1 MKQLIL
7 FLLCLSTW
15 TAQAKIYNV
24 KDYGA
29 KADGTTIDTPAIN
42 RAIEE
47 AASQGGGT
55 IYFPAGEYACYSI
68 RLASHIHLYIE
79 QGAQIVGAFPSAT
92 EGYDL
97 AEPNEH
103 TQFQDFGHSHWKN
116 SLIWGIGLE
125 DITISGPGLIY
136 GKGLTREESRLPG
149 VGNKAISLKLCK
161 NVTLKDFSLLHCG
174 HFGLL
179 ATGVDNLSI
188 LNVKVDTNR
197 DGFDIDCCKNVRIS
211 HCTVNAPW
219 DDAIVLKASYGLGY
233 FKDTE
238 NVTISDCFVS
248 GYDRGSVLD
257 LKKKSKKGLVAI
269 VIIVL
274 IVLAGGAV
282 FAYKMQADKKELAD
296 FSQKVAAFQSEK
308 LDGRDFGSHQ
318 SYFTDFMKE
327 CQDAIDAG
335 DLKKMEELDKKWS
348 EVENTYTTVSNG
360 KTSLDAFASGIDQA
374 LSTYSI
380 TDDYKATYET
390 LKKDVEAAQKDCDYE
405 KVSDFQKQLD
415 ALATNLKSDNLKVI
429 QNLKNDISSVSLDKD
444 YVSADDQ
451 KKLDAYST
459 EVEKYIKEEN
469 YAQAVT
475 TLNSWK
481 TDVTALKK
489 TIDDKKAAEQAKAE
503 SEAESKRAAESKAA
517 ESKAAES
524 KAAESKKNQTTET
537 KKDSSKNNSSSSN
550 SSASSDYVLPGS
562 SSQYLSASDVKNL
575 SSYQLMIARNEIYA
589 RHHRKFDSADLQI
602 YFDKKSWYSGTIEPS
617 DFDEKNEL
625 SQIEKKN
632 IDLIKK
638 YE

>member
-1 MKQLIL
+1 MSNTEDRNDETINLDL
-7 FLLCLSTW
+7 DEHTSAEDADMDVNTEANADDDF
-15 TAQAKIYNV
+15 
-24 KDYGA
+24 DYL
-29 KADGTTIDTPAIN
+29 KE
-42 RAIEE
+42 IEE
-47 AASQGGGT
+47 
-55 IYFPAGEYACYSI
+55 
-68 RLASHIHLYIE
+68 IE
-79 QGAQIVGAFPSAT
+79 AQ
-92 EGYDL
+92 EK
-97 AEPNEH
+97 E
-103 TQFQDFGHSHWKN
+103 
-116 SLIWGIGLE
+116 LE
-125 DITISGPGLIY
+125 EQRQKKKEELERR
-136 GKGLTREESRLPG
+136 REERE
-149 VGNKAISLKLCK
+149 
-161 NVTLKDFSLLHCG
+161 KDEKKSAAQRKREMKERKKEAEWLGEPFE
-174 HFGLL
+174 
-179 ATGVDNLSI
+179 
-188 LNVKVDTNR
+188 
-197 DGFDIDCCKNVRIS
+197 
-211 HCTVNAPW
+211 
-219 DDAIVLKASYGLGY
+219 DDVEIVPTAK
-233 FKDTE
+233 
-238 NVTISDCFVS
+238 
-248 GYDRGSVLD
+248 
-257 LKKKSKKGLVAI
+257 KKKSKKGLVAI
-269 VIIVL
+269 VVIVL
-274 IVLAGGAV
+274 IALAGGAA

-335 DLKKMEELDKKWS
+335 DLKKMEDLDKKWS

-475 TLNSWK
+475 TLSSWK

-537 KKDSSKNNSSSSN
+537 KKDSSKKDSSKNNSSSSN

-589 RHHRKFDSADLQI
+589 RHGRKFNDSELQA
-602 YFDKKSWYSGTIEPS
+602 YFNGKSWYKGTVNPE
-617 DFDEKNEL
+617 DFSTSVFNDCE
-625 SQIEKKN
+625 IKN
-632 IDLIKK
+632 IQLIQS

>member
-1 MKQLIL
+1 MSNTEDRNDETINLDL
-7 FLLCLSTW
+7 DEHTSAEDADMDVNTEANADDDF
-15 TAQAKIYNV
+15 
-24 KDYGA
+24 DYL
-29 KADGTTIDTPAIN
+29 KE
-42 RAIEE
+42 IEE
-47 AASQGGGT
+47 
-55 IYFPAGEYACYSI
+55 
-68 RLASHIHLYIE
+68 IE
-79 QGAQIVGAFPSAT
+79 AQ
-92 EGYDL
+92 EK
-97 AEPNEH
+97 E
-103 TQFQDFGHSHWKN
+103 
-116 SLIWGIGLE
+116 LE
-125 DITISGPGLIY
+125 EQRQKKKEELERR
-136 GKGLTREESRLPG
+136 REERE
-149 VGNKAISLKLCK
+149 
-161 NVTLKDFSLLHCG
+161 KDDKKSAAQRKREMKERKKEAEWLGEPFE
-174 HFGLL
+174 
-179 ATGVDNLSI
+179 
-188 LNVKVDTNR
+188 
-197 DGFDIDCCKNVRIS
+197 
-211 HCTVNAPW
+211 
-219 DDAIVLKASYGLGY
+219 DDVEIVPTAK
-233 FKDTE
+233 
-238 NVTISDCFVS
+238 
-248 GYDRGSVLD
+248 
-257 LKKKSKKGLVAI
+257 KKKSKKGLVAI
-269 VIIVL
+269 VVIVL
-274 IVLAGGAV
+274 IALAGGAA

-335 DLKKMEELDKKWS
+335 DLKKMEDLDKKWS

-537 KKDSSKNNSSSSN
+537 KKDSSKKDSSKNNSSSSN

-589 RHHRKFDSADLQI
+589 RHGRKFNDSELQA
-602 YFDKKSWYSGTIEPS
+602 YFNGKSWYKGTVNPE
-617 DFDEKNEL
+617 DFSTSVFNDCE
-625 SQIEKKN
+625 IKN
-632 IDLIKK
+632 IQLIQS

>member
-1 MKQLIL
+1 MSNTEDRNDETIDLDL
-7 FLLCLSTW
+7 DEHTSAEDADMDVNTE
-15 TAQAKIYNV
+15 
-24 KDYGA
+24 A
-29 KADGTTIDTPAIN
+29 KADDDFDYLKE
-42 RAIEE
+42 IEE
-47 AASQGGGT
+47 
-55 IYFPAGEYACYSI
+55 
-68 RLASHIHLYIE
+68 IE
-79 QGAQIVGAFPSAT
+79 AQ
-92 EGYDL
+92 EK
-97 AEPNEH
+97 E
-103 TQFQDFGHSHWKN
+103 
-116 SLIWGIGLE
+116 LE
-125 DITISGPGLIY
+125 EQRQKKKEELERR
-136 GKGLTREESRLPG
+136 REERE
-149 VGNKAISLKLCK
+149 
-161 NVTLKDFSLLHCG
+161 KDEKKSAAQRRREMKERKKEAEWLGEPFE
-174 HFGLL
+174 
-179 ATGVDNLSI
+179 
-188 LNVKVDTNR
+188 
-197 DGFDIDCCKNVRIS
+197 
-211 HCTVNAPW
+211 
-219 DDAIVLKASYGLGY
+219 DDVEIVPTAK
-233 FKDTE
+233 
-238 NVTISDCFVS
+238 
-248 GYDRGSVLD
+248 
-257 LKKKSKKGLVAI
+257 KKKSKKGLVAI
-269 VIIVL
+269 VIILL
-274 IVLAGGAV
+274 IALAGGAV
-282 FAYKMQADKKELAD
+282 FAYKKQADKKELAD

-308 LDGRDFGSHQ
+308 LDGKDFGSHQ

-390 LKKDVEAAQKDCDYE
+390 LKKDIETAQKDCDYE

-451 KKLDAYST
+451 KKLEAYST

-524 KAAESKKNQTTET
+524 KAAESKAAESKKNQTTET
-537 KKDSSKNNSSSSN
+537 KKNSSNNNSSSSN
-550 SSASSDYVLPGS
+550 SGASSDYVLPGS
-562 SSQYLSASDVKNL
+562 SNQYLSGSDVKNL

-589 RHHRKFDSADLQI
+589 RHGRKFNDSELQA
-602 YFDKKSWYSGTIEPS
+602 YFNSKSWYKGTVNPE
-617 DFDEKNEL
+617 DFSTSVFNDYE
-625 SQIEKKN
+625 IKN
-632 IDLIKK
+632 IQLIQS

>member
-1 MKQLIL
+1 MSNTEDRNDETINLDL
-7 FLLCLSTW
+7 DEHTSAEDADMDVNTEANANADDDF
-15 TAQAKIYNV
+15 
-24 KDYGA
+24 DYL
-29 KADGTTIDTPAIN
+29 KE
-42 RAIEE
+42 IEE
-47 AASQGGGT
+47 
-55 IYFPAGEYACYSI
+55 
-68 RLASHIHLYIE
+68 IE
-79 QGAQIVGAFPSAT
+79 AQ
-92 EGYDL
+92 EK
-97 AEPNEH
+97 E
-103 TQFQDFGHSHWKN
+103 
-116 SLIWGIGLE
+116 LE
-125 DITISGPGLIY
+125 EQRQKKKEELERR
-136 GKGLTREESRLPG
+136 REERE
-149 VGNKAISLKLCK
+149 
-161 NVTLKDFSLLHCG
+161 KDEKKSSAQRKREMKERKKEAEWLGEPFE
-174 HFGLL
+174 
-179 ATGVDNLSI
+179 
-188 LNVKVDTNR
+188 
-197 DGFDIDCCKNVRIS
+197 
-211 HCTVNAPW
+211 
-219 DDAIVLKASYGLGY
+219 DDVEIVPTAK
-233 FKDTE
+233 
-238 NVTISDCFVS
+238 
-248 GYDRGSVLD
+248 
-257 LKKKSKKGLVAI
+257 KKKSKKGLVAI
-269 VIIVL
+269 VVIVL
-274 IVLAGGAV
+274 IALAGGAA

-335 DLKKMEELDKKWS
+335 DLKKMEDLDKKWS

-459 EVEKYIKEEN
+459 EVEKYTK
-469 YAQAVT
+469 
-475 TLNSWK
+475 
-481 TDVTALKK
+481 
-489 TIDDKKAAEQAKAE
+489 
-503 SEAESKRAAESKAA
+503 ESKRAA

-589 RHHRKFDSADLQI
+589 RHGRKFNDSELQA
-602 YFDKKSWYSGTIEPS
+602 YFNGKSWYKGTVNPE
-617 DFDEKNEL
+617 DFSTSVFNDYE
-625 SQIEKKN
+625 IKN
-632 IDLIKK
+632 IQLIQS

>member
-1 MKQLIL
+1 MKERKKEAEWLGEPFEDDVEIVP
-7 FLLCLSTW
+7 
-15 TAQAKIYNV
+15 TAK
-24 KDYGA
+24 
-29 KADGTTIDTPAIN
+29 
-42 RAIEE
+42 
-47 AASQGGGT
+47 
-55 IYFPAGEYACYSI
+55 
-68 RLASHIHLYIE
+68 
-79 QGAQIVGAFPSAT
+79 
-92 EGYDL
+92 
-97 AEPNEH
+97 
-103 TQFQDFGHSHWKN
+103 
-116 SLIWGIGLE
+116 
-125 DITISGPGLIY
+125 
-136 GKGLTREESRLPG
+136 
-149 VGNKAISLKLCK
+149 
-161 NVTLKDFSLLHCG
+161 
-174 HFGLL
+174 
-179 ATGVDNLSI
+179 
-188 LNVKVDTNR
+188 
-197 DGFDIDCCKNVRIS
+197 
-211 HCTVNAPW
+211 
-219 DDAIVLKASYGLGY
+219 
-233 FKDTE
+233 
-238 NVTISDCFVS
+238 
-248 GYDRGSVLD
+248 
-257 LKKKSKKGLVAI
+257 KKKSKKGLVAI

-274 IVLAGGAV
+274 IALAGGAA

-537 KKDSSKNNSSSSN
+537 KKDSSKKDSSKNNSSSSN

-589 RHHRKFDSADLQI
+589 RHGRKFNDSELQA
-602 YFDKKSWYSGTIEPS
+602 YFNGKSWYKGTVNPE
-617 DFDEKNEL
+617 DFSTSVFNDYE
-625 SQIEKKN
+625 IKN
-632 IDLIKK
+632 IQLIHT

>member
-1 MKQLIL
+1 MKERKKEAEWLGEPFEDDVEIVP
-7 FLLCLSTW
+7 
-15 TAQAKIYNV
+15 TAK
-24 KDYGA
+24 
-29 KADGTTIDTPAIN
+29 
-42 RAIEE
+42 
-47 AASQGGGT
+47 
-55 IYFPAGEYACYSI
+55 
-68 RLASHIHLYIE
+68 
-79 QGAQIVGAFPSAT
+79 
-92 EGYDL
+92 
-97 AEPNEH
+97 
-103 TQFQDFGHSHWKN
+103 
-116 SLIWGIGLE
+116 
-125 DITISGPGLIY
+125 
-136 GKGLTREESRLPG
+136 
-149 VGNKAISLKLCK
+149 
-161 NVTLKDFSLLHCG
+161 
-174 HFGLL
+174 
-179 ATGVDNLSI
+179 
-188 LNVKVDTNR
+188 
-197 DGFDIDCCKNVRIS
+197 
-211 HCTVNAPW
+211 
-219 DDAIVLKASYGLGY
+219 
-233 FKDTE
+233 
-238 NVTISDCFVS
+238 
-248 GYDRGSVLD
+248 
-257 LKKKSKKGLVAI
+257 KKKSKKGLVAI
-269 VIIVL
+269 VVIVL
-274 IVLAGGAV
+274 IALAGGAA

-335 DLKKMEELDKKWS
+335 DLKKMEDLDKKWS

-537 KKDSSKNNSSSSN
+537 KKDSSKKDSSKNNSSSSN

-589 RHHRKFDSADLQI
+589 RHGRKFNDSELQA
-602 YFDKKSWYSGTIEPS
+602 YFNGKSWYKGTVNPE
-617 DFDEKNEL
+617 DFSTSVFNDYE
-625 SQIEKKN
+625 IKN
-632 IDLIKK
+632 IQLIQS

>member
-1 MKQLIL
+1 MSNTEDRNDETINLDL
-7 FLLCLSTW
+7 DEHTSAEDADMDVNTEANADDDF
-15 TAQAKIYNV
+15 
-24 KDYGA
+24 DYL
-29 KADGTTIDTPAIN
+29 KE
-42 RAIEE
+42 IEE
-47 AASQGGGT
+47 
-55 IYFPAGEYACYSI
+55 
-68 RLASHIHLYIE
+68 IE
-79 QGAQIVGAFPSAT
+79 AQ
-92 EGYDL
+92 EK
-97 AEPNEH
+97 E
-103 TQFQDFGHSHWKN
+103 
-116 SLIWGIGLE
+116 LE
-125 DITISGPGLIY
+125 EQRQKKKEELERR
-136 GKGLTREESRLPG
+136 REERE
-149 VGNKAISLKLCK
+149 
-161 NVTLKDFSLLHCG
+161 KDDKKSAAQRKREMKERKKEAEWLGEPFE
-174 HFGLL
+174 
-179 ATGVDNLSI
+179 
-188 LNVKVDTNR
+188 
-197 DGFDIDCCKNVRIS
+197 
-211 HCTVNAPW
+211 
-219 DDAIVLKASYGLGY
+219 DDVEIVPTAK
-233 FKDTE
+233 
-238 NVTISDCFVS
+238 
-248 GYDRGSVLD
+248 
-257 LKKKSKKGLVAI
+257 KKKSKKGLVAI
-269 VIIVL
+269 VVIVL
-274 IVLAGGAV
+274 IALAGGAA

-335 DLKKMEELDKKWS
+335 DLKKMEDLDKKWS

-475 TLNSWK
+475 TLSSWK

-537 KKDSSKNNSSSSN
+537 KKDSSKKDSSKNNSSSSN

-589 RHHRKFDSADLQI
+589 RHGRKFNDSELQA
-602 YFDKKSWYSGTIEPS
+602 YFNGKSWYKGTVNPE
-617 DFDEKNEL
+617 DFSTSVFNDCE
-625 SQIEKKN
+625 IKN
-632 IDLIKK
+632 IQLIQS

>member
-1 MKQLIL
+1 MSNTEDRNDETINLDL
-7 FLLCLSTW
+7 DEHTSAEDADMDVNTEANANADDDF
-15 TAQAKIYNV
+15 
-24 KDYGA
+24 DYL
-29 KADGTTIDTPAIN
+29 KE
-42 RAIEE
+42 IEE
-47 AASQGGGT
+47 
-55 IYFPAGEYACYSI
+55 
-68 RLASHIHLYIE
+68 IE
-79 QGAQIVGAFPSAT
+79 AQ
-92 EGYDL
+92 EK
-97 AEPNEH
+97 E
-103 TQFQDFGHSHWKN
+103 
-116 SLIWGIGLE
+116 LE
-125 DITISGPGLIY
+125 EQRQKKKEELERR
-136 GKGLTREESRLPG
+136 REERE
-149 VGNKAISLKLCK
+149 
-161 NVTLKDFSLLHCG
+161 KDDKKSAAQRERKKEAEWLGEPFE
-174 HFGLL
+174 
-179 ATGVDNLSI
+179 
-188 LNVKVDTNR
+188 
-197 DGFDIDCCKNVRIS
+197 
-211 HCTVNAPW
+211 
-219 DDAIVLKASYGLGY
+219 DDVEIVPTAK
-233 FKDTE
+233 
-238 NVTISDCFVS
+238 
-248 GYDRGSVLD
+248 
-257 LKKKSKKGLVAI
+257 KKKSKKGLVAI
-269 VIIVL
+269 VVIVL
-274 IVLAGGAV
+274 IALAGGAA

-335 DLKKMEELDKKWS
+335 DLKKMEDLDKKWS

-459 EVEKYIKEEN
+459 EVEKYTKEEN

-537 KKDSSKNNSSSSN
+537 KKDSSKKDSSKNNSSSSN

-589 RHHRKFDSADLQI
+589 RHGRKFNDSELQA
-602 YFDKKSWYSGTIEPS
+602 YFNGKSWYKGTVNPE
-617 DFDEKNEL
+617 DFSTSVFNDYE
-625 SQIEKKN
+625 IKN
-632 IDLIKK
+632 IQLIQS

>member
-1 MKQLIL
+1 MSNTEDRNDETINLDL
-7 FLLCLSTW
+7 DEHTSAEDADMDVNTEANANADDDF
-15 TAQAKIYNV
+15 
-24 KDYGA
+24 DYL
-29 KADGTTIDTPAIN
+29 KE
-42 RAIEE
+42 IEE
-47 AASQGGGT
+47 
-55 IYFPAGEYACYSI
+55 
-68 RLASHIHLYIE
+68 IE
-79 QGAQIVGAFPSAT
+79 AQ
-92 EGYDL
+92 EK
-97 AEPNEH
+97 E
-103 TQFQDFGHSHWKN
+103 
-116 SLIWGIGLE
+116 LE
-125 DITISGPGLIY
+125 EQRQKKKEELERR
-136 GKGLTREESRLPG
+136 REERE
-149 VGNKAISLKLCK
+149 
-161 NVTLKDFSLLHCG
+161 KDDKKSAAQRKREMKERKKEAEWLGEPFE
-174 HFGLL
+174 
-179 ATGVDNLSI
+179 
-188 LNVKVDTNR
+188 
-197 DGFDIDCCKNVRIS
+197 
-211 HCTVNAPW
+211 
-219 DDAIVLKASYGLGY
+219 DDVEIVPTAK
-233 FKDTE
+233 
-238 NVTISDCFVS
+238 
-248 GYDRGSVLD
+248 
-257 LKKKSKKGLVAI
+257 KKKSKKGLVAI
-269 VIIVL
+269 VVIVL
-274 IVLAGGAV
+274 IALAGGAA

-335 DLKKMEELDKKWS
+335 DLKKMEDLDKKWS

-415 ALATNLKSDNLKVI
+415 ALAT
-429 QNLKNDISSVSLDKD
+429 KNDISSVSLDKD

-537 KKDSSKNNSSSSN
+537 KKDSSKKDSSKNNSSSSN

-589 RHHRKFDSADLQI
+589 RHGRKFNDSELQA
-602 YFDKKSWYSGTIEPS
+602 YFNGKSWYKGTVTPE
-617 DFDEKNEL
+617 DFSTSVFNDYE
-625 SQIEKKN
+625 IKN
-632 IDLIKK
+632 IQLIQS

>member
-1 MKQLIL
+1 MSNTEDRNDETINLDL
-7 FLLCLSTW
+7 DEHTS
-15 TAQAKIYNV
+15 AE
-24 KDYGA
+24 D
-29 KADGTTIDTPAIN
+29 ADMDVNTEAN
-42 RAIEE
+42 ANLKEIEE
-47 AASQGGGT
+47 
-55 IYFPAGEYACYSI
+55 
-68 RLASHIHLYIE
+68 IE
-79 QGAQIVGAFPSAT
+79 AQ
-92 EGYDL
+92 EK
-97 AEPNEH
+97 E
-103 TQFQDFGHSHWKN
+103 
-116 SLIWGIGLE
+116 LE
-125 DITISGPGLIY
+125 EQRQKKKEELERR
-136 GKGLTREESRLPG
+136 REERE
-149 VGNKAISLKLCK
+149 
-161 NVTLKDFSLLHCG
+161 KDDKKSAAQRKREMKERKKEAEWLGEPFE
-174 HFGLL
+174 
-179 ATGVDNLSI
+179 
-188 LNVKVDTNR
+188 
-197 DGFDIDCCKNVRIS
+197 
-211 HCTVNAPW
+211 
-219 DDAIVLKASYGLGY
+219 DDVEIVPTAK
-233 FKDTE
+233 
-238 NVTISDCFVS
+238 
-248 GYDRGSVLD
+248 
-257 LKKKSKKGLVAI
+257 KKKSKKGLVAI
-269 VIIVL
+269 VVIVL
-274 IVLAGGAV
+274 IALAGGAA

-335 DLKKMEELDKKWS
+335 DLKKMEDLDKKWS

-537 KKDSSKNNSSSSN
+537 KKDSSKKDSSKNNSSSSN

-562 SSQYLSASDVKNL
+562 NSQYLSASDVKNL

-589 RHHRKFDSADLQI
+589 RHGRKFNDSELQA
-602 YFDKKSWYSGTIEPS
+602 YFNGKSWYKGTVNPE
-617 DFDEKNEL
+617 DFSTSVFNDYE
-625 SQIEKKN
+625 IKN
-632 IDLIKK
+632 IQLIQS

>member
-1 MKQLIL
+1 MSNTEDRNDETINLDL
-7 FLLCLSTW
+7 DEHTSAEDADMDVNTEANADDDF
-15 TAQAKIYNV
+15 
-24 KDYGA
+24 DYL
-29 KADGTTIDTPAIN
+29 KE
-42 RAIEE
+42 IEE
-47 AASQGGGT
+47 
-55 IYFPAGEYACYSI
+55 
-68 RLASHIHLYIE
+68 IE
-79 QGAQIVGAFPSAT
+79 AQ
-92 EGYDL
+92 EK
-97 AEPNEH
+97 E
-103 TQFQDFGHSHWKN
+103 
-116 SLIWGIGLE
+116 LE
-125 DITISGPGLIY
+125 EQRQKKKEELERR
-136 GKGLTREESRLPG
+136 REERE
-149 VGNKAISLKLCK
+149 
-161 NVTLKDFSLLHCG
+161 KDDKKSAAQRKREMKERKKEAEWLGEPFE
-174 HFGLL
+174 
-179 ATGVDNLSI
+179 
-188 LNVKVDTNR
+188 
-197 DGFDIDCCKNVRIS
+197 
-211 HCTVNAPW
+211 
-219 DDAIVLKASYGLGY
+219 DDVEIVPTAK
-233 FKDTE
+233 
-238 NVTISDCFVS
+238 
-248 GYDRGSVLD
+248 
-257 LKKKSKKGLVAI
+257 KKKSKKGLVAI
-269 VIIVL
+269 VVIVL
-274 IVLAGGAV
+274 IALAGGAA
-282 FAYKMQADKKELAD
+282 FAYKMQANKKELAD

-335 DLKKMEELDKKWS
+335 DLKKMEDLDKKWS

-459 EVEKYIKEEN
+459 EVEKYTKEEN

-537 KKDSSKNNSSSSN
+537 KKDSSKKDSSKNNSSSSN

-589 RHHRKFDSADLQI
+589 RHGRKFNDSELQA
-602 YFDKKSWYSGTIEPS
+602 YFNGKSWYKGTVNPE
-617 DFDEKNEL
+617 DFSTSVFNDYE
-625 SQIEKKN
+625 IKN
-632 IDLIKK
+632 IQLIQS

>member
-1 MKQLIL
+1 MSNTEDRNDETIDLDL
-7 FLLCLSTW
+7 DEHTSAEDADMDVNTE
-15 TAQAKIYNV
+15 
-24 KDYGA
+24 A
-29 KADGTTIDTPAIN
+29 KADDDFDYLKE
-42 RAIEE
+42 IEE
-47 AASQGGGT
+47 
-55 IYFPAGEYACYSI
+55 
-68 RLASHIHLYIE
+68 IE
-79 QGAQIVGAFPSAT
+79 AQ
-92 EGYDL
+92 EK
-97 AEPNEH
+97 E
-103 TQFQDFGHSHWKN
+103 
-116 SLIWGIGLE
+116 LE
-125 DITISGPGLIY
+125 EQRQKKKEELERR
-136 GKGLTREESRLPG
+136 REERE
-149 VGNKAISLKLCK
+149 
-161 NVTLKDFSLLHCG
+161 KDEKKSAAQRRREMKERKKEAEWLGEPFE
-174 HFGLL
+174 
-179 ATGVDNLSI
+179 
-188 LNVKVDTNR
+188 
-197 DGFDIDCCKNVRIS
+197 
-211 HCTVNAPW
+211 
-219 DDAIVLKASYGLGY
+219 DDVEIVPTAK
-233 FKDTE
+233 
-238 NVTISDCFVS
+238 
-248 GYDRGSVLD
+248 
-257 LKKKSKKGLVAI
+257 KKKSKKGLVAI
-269 VIIVL
+269 VIILL
-274 IVLAGGAV
+274 IALAGGAV
-282 FAYKMQADKKELAD
+282 FAYKKQADKKELAD

-308 LDGRDFGSHQ
+308 LDGKDFGSHQ

-390 LKKDVEAAQKDCDYE
+390 LKKDVETAQKDCDYE

-451 KKLDAYST
+451 KKLEAYST

-524 KAAESKKNQTTET
+524 KAAESKAAESKKNQTTET
-537 KKDSSKNNSSSSN
+537 KKNSSNNNSSSSN

-562 SSQYLSASDVKNL
+562 SNQYLSASDVKNL

-589 RHHRKFDSADLQI
+589 RHGRKFNDSELQA
-602 YFDKKSWYSGTIEPS
+602 YFNSKSWYKGTVNPE
-617 DFDEKNEL
+617 DFSTSVFNDYE
-625 SQIEKKN
+625 IKN
-632 IDLIKK
+632 IQLIQS

>member
-1 MKQLIL
+1 MSNTEDRNDETINLDL
-7 FLLCLSTW
+7 DEHTSAEDADMDVNTEANANADANADDDF
-15 TAQAKIYNV
+15 
-24 KDYGA
+24 DYL
-29 KADGTTIDTPAIN
+29 KE
-42 RAIEE
+42 IEE
-47 AASQGGGT
+47 
-55 IYFPAGEYACYSI
+55 
-68 RLASHIHLYIE
+68 IE
-79 QGAQIVGAFPSAT
+79 AQ
-92 EGYDL
+92 EK
-97 AEPNEH
+97 E
-103 TQFQDFGHSHWKN
+103 
-116 SLIWGIGLE
+116 LE
-125 DITISGPGLIY
+125 EQRQKKKEELERR
-136 GKGLTREESRLPG
+136 REERE
-149 VGNKAISLKLCK
+149 
-161 NVTLKDFSLLHCG
+161 KDDKKSAAQRKREMKERKKEAEWLGEPFE
-174 HFGLL
+174 
-179 ATGVDNLSI
+179 
-188 LNVKVDTNR
+188 
-197 DGFDIDCCKNVRIS
+197 
-211 HCTVNAPW
+211 
-219 DDAIVLKASYGLGY
+219 DDVEIVPTAK
-233 FKDTE
+233 
-238 NVTISDCFVS
+238 
-248 GYDRGSVLD
+248 
-257 LKKKSKKGLVAI
+257 KKKSKKGLVAI
-269 VIIVL
+269 VVIVL
-274 IVLAGGAV
+274 IALAGGAA

-537 KKDSSKNNSSSSN
+537 KKDSSKKDSSKNNSSSSN

-589 RHHRKFDSADLQI
+589 RHGRKFNDSELQA
-602 YFDKKSWYSGTIEPS
+602 YFNGKSWYKGTVNPE
-617 DFDEKNEL
+617 DFSTSVFNDYE
-625 SQIEKKN
+625 IKN
-632 IDLIKK
+632 IQLIQS

>member
-1 MKQLIL
+1 MSNTEDRNDETIDLDL
-7 FLLCLSTW
+7 EEHTSAEDADMDVNTE
-15 TAQAKIYNV
+15 
-24 KDYGA
+24 A
-29 KADGTTIDTPAIN
+29 KANADDDFDYLKE
-42 RAIEE
+42 IEE
-47 AASQGGGT
+47 
-55 IYFPAGEYACYSI
+55 
-68 RLASHIHLYIE
+68 IE
-79 QGAQIVGAFPSAT
+79 AQ
-92 EGYDL
+92 EK
-97 AEPNEH
+97 E
-103 TQFQDFGHSHWKN
+103 
-116 SLIWGIGLE
+116 LE
-125 DITISGPGLIY
+125 EQRQKKKEELERR
-136 GKGLTREESRLPG
+136 REERE
-149 VGNKAISLKLCK
+149 
-161 NVTLKDFSLLHCG
+161 KDEKKSAAQRRREMKERKKEAVWLG
-174 HFGLL
+174 EP
-179 ATGVDNLSI
+179 I
-188 LNVKVDTNR
+188 E
-197 DGFDIDCCKNVRIS
+197 
-211 HCTVNAPW
+211 
-219 DDAIVLKASYGLGY
+219 DDVEIVPTAK
-233 FKDTE
+233 
-238 NVTISDCFVS
+238 
-248 GYDRGSVLD
+248 
-257 LKKKSKKGLVAI
+257 KKKSKKGLVAI
-269 VIIVL
+269 VVILL
-274 IVLAGGAV
+274 IALAGGAV

-380 TDDYKATYET
+380 TDDYKATS
-390 LKKDVEAAQKDCDYE
+390 QKDCDYE

-451 KKLDAYST
+451 KKLEAYST

-537 KKDSSKNNSSSSN
+537 KKNSSKNNSSSSN

-562 SSQYLSASDVKNL
+562 SNQYLSASDVKNL

-589 RHHRKFDSADLQI
+589 RHGRKFNDSELQA
-602 YFDKKSWYSGTIEPS
+602 YFNSKSWYKGTVNPE
-617 DFDEKNEL
+617 DFSTSVFNDYE
-625 SQIEKKN
+625 IKN
-632 IDLIKK
+632 IQLIQS

>member
-1 MKQLIL
+1 MKERKKEAEWLGEPFEDDVEIVP
-7 FLLCLSTW
+7 
-15 TAQAKIYNV
+15 TAK
-24 KDYGA
+24 
-29 KADGTTIDTPAIN
+29 
-42 RAIEE
+42 
-47 AASQGGGT
+47 
-55 IYFPAGEYACYSI
+55 
-68 RLASHIHLYIE
+68 
-79 QGAQIVGAFPSAT
+79 
-92 EGYDL
+92 
-97 AEPNEH
+97 
-103 TQFQDFGHSHWKN
+103 
-116 SLIWGIGLE
+116 
-125 DITISGPGLIY
+125 
-136 GKGLTREESRLPG
+136 
-149 VGNKAISLKLCK
+149 
-161 NVTLKDFSLLHCG
+161 
-174 HFGLL
+174 
-179 ATGVDNLSI
+179 
-188 LNVKVDTNR
+188 
-197 DGFDIDCCKNVRIS
+197 
-211 HCTVNAPW
+211 
-219 DDAIVLKASYGLGY
+219 
-233 FKDTE
+233 
-238 NVTISDCFVS
+238 
-248 GYDRGSVLD
+248 
-257 LKKKSKKGLVAI
+257 KKKSKKGLIAI

-274 IVLAGGAV
+274 IALAGGAA

-327 CQDAIDAG
+327 CQDTIDAG

-537 KKDSSKNNSSSSN
+537 KKDSSKKDSSKNNSSSSN

-589 RHHRKFDSADLQI
+589 RHGRKFNDSELQA
-602 YFDKKSWYSGTIEPS
+602 YFNGKSWYKGTVNPE
-617 DFDEKNEL
+617 DFSTSVFNDYE
-625 SQIEKKN
+625 IKN
-632 IDLIKK
+632 IQLIQS

>member
-1 MKQLIL
+1 MKERKKEAEWLGEPFEDDVEIVP
-7 FLLCLSTW
+7 
-15 TAQAKIYNV
+15 TAK
-24 KDYGA
+24 
-29 KADGTTIDTPAIN
+29 
-42 RAIEE
+42 
-47 AASQGGGT
+47 
-55 IYFPAGEYACYSI
+55 
-68 RLASHIHLYIE
+68 
-79 QGAQIVGAFPSAT
+79 
-92 EGYDL
+92 
-97 AEPNEH
+97 
-103 TQFQDFGHSHWKN
+103 
-116 SLIWGIGLE
+116 
-125 DITISGPGLIY
+125 
-136 GKGLTREESRLPG
+136 
-149 VGNKAISLKLCK
+149 
-161 NVTLKDFSLLHCG
+161 
-174 HFGLL
+174 
-179 ATGVDNLSI
+179 
-188 LNVKVDTNR
+188 
-197 DGFDIDCCKNVRIS
+197 
-211 HCTVNAPW
+211 
-219 DDAIVLKASYGLGY
+219 
-233 FKDTE
+233 
-238 NVTISDCFVS
+238 
-248 GYDRGSVLD
+248 
-257 LKKKSKKGLVAI
+257 KKKSKKGLVAI

-274 IVLAGGAV
+274 IALAGAAA

-537 KKDSSKNNSSSSN
+537 KKDSSKKDSSKNNSSSSN

-589 RHHRKFDSADLQI
+589 RHGRKFNDSELQA
-602 YFDKKSWYSGTIEPS
+602 YFNGKSWYKGTVNPE
-617 DFDEKNEL
+617 DFSTSVFNDYE
-625 SQIEKKN
+625 IKN
-632 IDLIKK
+632 IQLIQS

>member
-1 MKQLIL
+1 MSNTEDRNDETINLDEHTSAEDADMDVNTEANANADDD
-7 FLLCLSTW
+7 F
-15 TAQAKIYNV
+15 
-24 KDYGA
+24 DYL
-29 KADGTTIDTPAIN
+29 KE
-42 RAIEE
+42 IEE
-47 AASQGGGT
+47 
-55 IYFPAGEYACYSI
+55 
-68 RLASHIHLYIE
+68 IE
-79 QGAQIVGAFPSAT
+79 AQ
-92 EGYDL
+92 EK
-97 AEPNEH
+97 E
-103 TQFQDFGHSHWKN
+103 
-116 SLIWGIGLE
+116 LE
-125 DITISGPGLIY
+125 EQRQKKKEELERR
-136 GKGLTREESRLPG
+136 REERE
-149 VGNKAISLKLCK
+149 
-161 NVTLKDFSLLHCG
+161 KDEKKSAAQRKREMKERKKEAEWLGEPFE
-174 HFGLL
+174 
-179 ATGVDNLSI
+179 
-188 LNVKVDTNR
+188 
-197 DGFDIDCCKNVRIS
+197 
-211 HCTVNAPW
+211 
-219 DDAIVLKASYGLGY
+219 DDVEIVPTAK
-233 FKDTE
+233 
-238 NVTISDCFVS
+238 
-248 GYDRGSVLD
+248 
-257 LKKKSKKGLVAI
+257 KKKSKKGLVAI

-274 IVLAGGAV
+274 IALAGGAA

-318 SYFTDFMKE
+318 SYFADFMKE

-459 EVEKYIKEEN
+459 EVEKYTKEEN

-517 ESKAAES
+517 ESRAAES

-537 KKDSSKNNSSSSN
+537 KKDSSKKDSSKNNSSSSN

-589 RHHRKFDSADLQI
+589 RHGRKFNDSELQA
-602 YFDKKSWYSGTIEPS
+602 YFNGKSWYKGTVNPE
-617 DFDEKNEL
+617 DFSTSVFNDYE
-625 SQIEKKN
+625 IKN
-632 IDLIKK
+632 IQLIQS

>member
-1 MKQLIL
+1 MSNTEDRNDETINLDL
-7 FLLCLSTW
+7 DEHTSAEDADMDVNTEANADDDF
-15 TAQAKIYNV
+15 
-24 KDYGA
+24 DYL
-29 KADGTTIDTPAIN
+29 KE
-42 RAIEE
+42 IEE
-47 AASQGGGT
+47 
-55 IYFPAGEYACYSI
+55 
-68 RLASHIHLYIE
+68 IE
-79 QGAQIVGAFPSAT
+79 AQ
-92 EGYDL
+92 EK
-97 AEPNEH
+97 E
-103 TQFQDFGHSHWKN
+103 
-116 SLIWGIGLE
+116 LE
-125 DITISGPGLIY
+125 EQRQKKKEELERR
-136 GKGLTREESRLPG
+136 REERE
-149 VGNKAISLKLCK
+149 
-161 NVTLKDFSLLHCG
+161 KDDKKSAAQRKREMKERKKEAEWLGEPFE
-174 HFGLL
+174 
-179 ATGVDNLSI
+179 
-188 LNVKVDTNR
+188 
-197 DGFDIDCCKNVRIS
+197 
-211 HCTVNAPW
+211 
-219 DDAIVLKASYGLGY
+219 DDVEIVPTAK
-233 FKDTE
+233 
-238 NVTISDCFVS
+238 
-248 GYDRGSVLD
+248 
-257 LKKKSKKGLVAI
+257 KKKSKKGLVAI
-269 VIIVL
+269 VVIVL
-274 IVLAGGAV
+274 IALAGGAA

-335 DLKKMEELDKKWS
+335 DLKKMEDLDKKWS

-537 KKDSSKNNSSSSN
+537 KKDSSKKDSSKNNSSSSN

-589 RHHRKFDSADLQI
+589 RHGRKFNDSELQA
-602 YFDKKSWYSGTIEPS
+602 YFNGKSWYKGTVNPE
-617 DFDEKNEL
+617 DFSTSVFNDYE
-625 SQIEKKN
+625 IKN
-632 IDLIKK
+632 IQLIQS